1 MPRGTKRRLDVIKIS
16 EISACPKPAQPG
28 ATATITKAVIA
39 KRNGEKKTGVIG
51 KNVRMTTA
59 HDGHQ
64 HIVDLTDWDGNFING
79 GTTSWAKSEGDD
91 EGHSHPWIFDENGAL
106 AIGEALSH
114 RHDIEGVSKSL
125 NPNGEKPMKLKKSLL
140 ATTAGLTGLIAKFGT
155 DDAKDWGDAEHTAIR
170 KAAVEL
176 DVVGLLPDDGAL
188 SIQKADYGDDD
199 DAKKKAKAKEEADAL
214 KKRVAKSEAIV
225 ALTGIQK
232 SHYDGLD
239 ADGQNDFLALDSDAR
254 DAAIAKA
261 NETDPVIAT
270 IDGHEIRKSADPAMV
285 AMANEVNR
293 LKKSAKIEKAAATN
307 ARIEK
312 HVEKLDKLTGTADVK
327 KAVVGA
333 IDAIED
339 TEIRKQAFEMLT
351 AANSANSSD
360 FVPSGRISK
369 ADAEDAEDKIEKMAK
384 SYAKE
389 HDVSEAQAYV
399 AVLKTDDGRAL
410 YAQTK
415 GVDTDDE

>member
-1 MPRGTKRRLDVIKIS
+1 MPKGKKRRLDVIKIS

-39 KRNGEKKTGVIG
+39 KRNGEKRTGVIG

-79 GTTSWAKSEGDD
+79 GTTSWAKSDGDD

-106 AIGEALSH
+106 AIGEALGH

-176 DVVGLLPDDGAL
+176 DVVGLLPADGELA
-188 SIQKADYGDDD
+188 IQKADYGDDE
-199 DAKKKAKAKEEADAL
+199 DAKKKADAKKEADEL

-239 ADGQNDFLALDSDAR
+239 ADAQDEFLALDADDR

-261 NETDPVIAT
+261 NEIDPVIAT
-270 IDGHEIRKSADPAMV
+270 IDGQEIRKSADPVLV
-285 AMANEVNR
+285 AMAKRMVTLEKN
-293 LKKSAKIEKAAATN
+293 AKIEKAAATN

-312 HVEKLDKLTGTADVK
+312 RVSELDKLTGSEEVK

-333 IDAIED
+333 LDAIED
-339 TEIRKQAFEMLT
+339 KSIRKQAFEMLT
-351 AANSANSSD
+351 AANSANAGD
-360 FVPSGRISK
+360 FSPSGRISK
-369 ADAEDAEDKIEKMAK
+369 ADAEDASDKIEKMAK
-384 SYAKE
+384 SYATE
-389 HDVSEAQAYV
+389 HKVSEAQAYV
-399 AVLKTDDGRAL
+399 AVLKTDEGRAL